1 MTESQ
6 PVVLGAPPRYGP
18 PSRDRRP
25 LPAFVTAAGIVVAF
39 LVLQFLMVA
48 VAGVY
53 NWAASRFSEAIVEIL
68 ASSATALRGDVVP
81 MAVILVV
88 SFLIFWGIAPIHS
101 ALRLGQALGRGI
113 WAAVVSGVITG
124 IALVI
129 QYLAVLNGP
138 PLSAYGTPS
147 LHDILRGAAEASVQ
161 GVTSFAQTAA
171 YIVLGAVILWSWM
184 RVHPRSASSVDAGLG
199 SSTDAPTTV

>member
-6 PVVLGAPPRYGP
+6 PVGLGAAPRYGP

-25 LPAFVTAAGIVVAF
+25 LPAFVAAAGIVVAF
-39 LVLQFLMVA
+39 LTLQFLMVA

-53 NWAASRFSEAIVEIL
+53 NWAASRFSETIVQIL
-68 ASSATALRGDVVP
+68 ASSSATLRGEVVP
-81 MAVILVV
+81 IVVILVV
-88 SFLIFWGIAPIHS
+88 SFLFFWGIAPIHS
-101 ALRLGQALGRGI
+101 ALRLGQAIGRGI

-129 QYLAVLNGP
+129 QYLAVLNSP
-138 PLSAYGTPS
+138 PLSVYGTPS

-171 YIVLGAVILWSWM
+171 YVVLGAVILWSWM
-184 RVHPRSASSVDAGLG
+184 RVHPRSAD
-199 SSTDAPTTV
+199 STDAGPGPSTDPPMTV